1 MVSKVESTSKELGKL
16 EVRRIGILA
25 TATPATTTS
34 EEASAGGG
42 GFLGVKA
49 KAYWK
54 SMGFLPLF
62 FAGFGIFALLV
73 KMLKVVQG
81 KWTSSDGV
89 NRAMISESVITSK
102 EQEADLH
109 VFKCG
114 GCGYEIYPARGREF
128 KFFPDNFKCPLCGSP
143 KSAFWDLNDENDP
156 RNQEELQPVA
166 ENESK

>member
-1 MVSKVESTSKELGKL
+1 VVSKVESTSKELGKL

-128 KFFPDNFKCPLCGSP
+128 KYKGDSHLLGATPGTLTKECKLILIFRNFSPIPYFPSYF
-143 KSAFWDLNDENDP
+143 
-156 RNQEELQPVA
+156 
-166 ENESK
+166 